1 MYESSFNMNPS
12 DIYRE
17 GLSRIP
23 SEQYSSGNRDGA
35 GQSKKV
41 HQNIKHEA
49 LHEISSFDNI
59 HKNLLTLQ
67 EKLKRAMKQNALLK
81 DSPSEKSLALYGQ

>member
-1 MYESSFNMNPS
+1 MNPS

-17 GLSRIP
+17 GLSSIP
-23 SEQYSSGNRDGA
+23 SEQFSSGNKDGA

-49 LHEISSFDNI
+49 LHEINSFENVR
-59 HKNLLTLQ
+59 KNLLTL
-67 EKLKRAMKQNALLK
+67 
-81 DSPSEKSLALYGQ
+81 

>member
-1 MYESSFNMNPS
+1 MNPS

-17 GLSRIP
+17 GLSSIP
-23 SEQYSSGNRDGA
+23 SEQFSSGKDGA

-49 LHEISSFDNI
+49 LHEINSFENVR
-59 HKNLLTLQ
+59 KNLLTL
-67 EKLKRAMKQNALLK
+67 
-81 DSPSEKSLALYGQ
+81 

>member
-1 MYESSFNMNPS
+1 MNPS

-17 GLSRIP
+17 GLSSLP
-23 SEQYSSGNRDGA
+23 SEQFSSDNRDGA

-49 LHEISSFDNI
+49 LHKINSFENV
-59 HKNLLTLQ
+59 HKNLLTL
-67 EKLKRAMKQNALLK
+67 
-81 DSPSEKSLALYGQ
+81 

>member
-1 MYESSFNMNPS
+1 MNPS

-17 GLSRIP
+17 GLSSIP
-23 SEQYSSGNRDGA
+23 SEQFFSGNKDGA

-49 LHEISSFDNI
+49 LHEINYFENV
-59 HKNLLTLQ
+59 HKNLLTL
-67 EKLKRAMKQNALLK
+67 
-81 DSPSEKSLALYGQ
+81 

>member
-1 MYESSFNMNPS
+1 MNPS

-35 GQSKKV
+35 GQSKKA

-59 HKNLLTLQ
+59 HKNL
-67 EKLKRAMKQNALLK
+67 
-81 DSPSEKSLALYGQ
+81 

>member
-1 MYESSFNMNPS
+1 MNPS

-17 GLSRIP
+17 DLSSIL
-23 SEQYSSGNRDGA
+23 SKQLSGNRDGA

-41 HQNIKHEA
+41 HQNIKYQA
-49 LHEISSFDNI
+49 LHEINSFDNV

-67 EKLKRAMKQNALLK
+67 EKLKKNDEMECLAFRKTNQN
-81 DSPSEKSLALYGQ
+81 Q